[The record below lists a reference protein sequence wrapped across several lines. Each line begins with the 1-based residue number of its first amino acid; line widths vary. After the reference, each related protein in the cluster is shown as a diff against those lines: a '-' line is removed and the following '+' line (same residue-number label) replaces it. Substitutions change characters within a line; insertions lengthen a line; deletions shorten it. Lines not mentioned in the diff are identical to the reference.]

1 MLLCSPAA
9 SPPSETNVEE
19 LQKCRKNGTNSCANP
34 KKKKKIHPS
43 IVPVVVHVTDEHGVE
58 SVEVSAEHG
67 ELIQD
72 EQLGLLVVTFAVSLQ
87 QLLLGHDLR
96 LQHINN
102 SSPANQ
108 FISVSVLTRPS
119 PAQS

>member
-1 MLLCSPAA
+1 MQ
-9 SPPSETNVEE
+9 EE
-19 LQKCRKNGTNSCANP
+19 RDKLVCKSKT
-34 KKKKKIHPS
+34 KKKIHPS

-58 SVEVSAEHG
+58 GVEVSAEHG

-72 EQLGLLVVTFAVSLQ
+72 EQLGLLVVTFAVGLQ

-102 SSPANQ
+102 SSPQINSLV
-108 FISVSVLTRPS
+108 SVSSRGPVQLS
-119 PAQS
+119 SNSLLPASSLIK